1 MYIVITISIST
12 YYRHGLKKF
21 CFFFFTDRGMRAK
34 KVGRAEL

>member
-21 CFFFFTDRGMRAK
+21 CFFFTDRGMRAK